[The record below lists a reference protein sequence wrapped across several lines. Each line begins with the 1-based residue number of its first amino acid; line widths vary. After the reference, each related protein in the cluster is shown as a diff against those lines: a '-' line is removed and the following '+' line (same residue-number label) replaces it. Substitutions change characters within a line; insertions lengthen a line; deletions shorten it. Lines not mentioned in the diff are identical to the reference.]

1 MEKKQIARVTP
12 NQSESEFGASQ
23 ASRNNLLQIK

>member
-1 MEKKQIARVTP
+1 MEKKQIATVTP
-12 NQSESEFGASQ
+12 NQSESGFG